1 MLSTAVAK
9 SALSRG
15 SSNRKSG
22 WSTWTAQ
29 STTDQ
34 AWHVVSRFTGL
45 QQHACF
51 VAGPLALKHGRGERA
66 AASPDQ
72 SQIWMADFDC
82 AISYQSTLTCSV
94 KICGPAAACRLCSWF
109 ACFQARTQRAPSRG
123 SSNCKS
129 GWTTWTAPS
138 PTDQAWHVLS
148 RFAGPQQLAC
158 FVAGSLAFKR
168 GRGERAIARLEQ
180 SQIWM
185 VNLDCAINYRSSL
198 ACCVKIYGPAAAC
211 VLCSWS
217 ACPQARPR
225 RARRRESRPI
235 TNLDGQFRL
244 RERLPIKL
252 GLFCQDLRARSSRR
266 AL

>member
-1 MLSTAVAK
+1 MLSSAIAE

-15 SSNRKSG
+15 SSNRKSV
-22 WSTWTAQ
+22 WSTWTAR
-29 STTDQ
+29 SITDQ

-45 QQHACF
+45 QQH
-51 VAGPLALKHGRGERA
+51 
-66 AASPDQ
+66 
-72 SQIWMADFDC
+72 
-82 AISYQSTLTCSV
+82 
-94 KICGPAAACRLCSWF
+94 
-109 ACFQARTQRAPSRG
+109 
-123 SSNCKS
+123 
-129 GWTTWTAPS
+129 
-138 PTDQAWHVLS
+138 
-148 RFAGPQQLAC
+148 AC

-180 SQIWM
+180 SPIWM

-198 ACCVKIYGPAAAC
+198 ECCVKIYGPAAAC

-235 TNLDGQFRL
+235 TNLDGRFRL
-244 RERLPIKL
+244 RDRLPIKL
-252 GLFCQDLRARSSRR
+252 GVFVKICGPAAAGVLCSWFACFQARSRRVRYREARAIANLYGQPGLRDQSQINLAVFCQDLRARSSMR